1 MEVILEKHDL
11 KILFVEDDD
20 LMRNTIKNVLE
31 KNARIVLLA
40 ANGEEGLELF
50 KQETPDIVITD
61 IMMPVMNGLEMIHQI
76 RRLGSNVKIVV
87 VSAYSE
93 KENFLKAIALGVN
106 NFLIKPISYKN
117 LLNVLEELA
126 NVIQLEKN
134 VEAEKL
140 EKLQAQEELKKAHA
154 ELEDRV
160 IERTRELAIAND
172 QLVEFQETLQDK
184 IEKSVTEI
192 RLKDHI
198 MMLQSRQAVMG
209 EMIGHIAHQWRQP
222 LNTIG
227 LLTQSLLFSFRND
240 NLSDKLLEDR
250 VNRIMVV
257 LEHMSETI
265 DDFRNF
271 FNPNREKIN
280 FSVLSV
286 VQKTLSFVE
295 SSFQNHKIVL
305 DLEIEEDCQVNGYEN
320 EYSQVLMNL
329 LINAKDALVSQNEDN
344 RKIWIRV
351 SRRMGK
357 SCLEIRDNAGG
368 ISPEIQDKLFD
379 PYFTTKTDE
388 DGTGLGLYISKTI
401 VEQKMSG
408 YIDVSNDEDG
418 AVFTIII

>member
-1 MEVILEKHDL
+1 LEKHDL

>member
-1 MEVILEKHDL
+1 MEKHDL

-31 KNARIVLLA
+31 KNARTVLLA
-40 ANGEEGLELF
+40 ANGEEGLELY
-50 KQETPDIVITD
+50 KQEAPDIVITD

-126 NVIQLEKN
+126 NVILLEKN

-160 IERTRELAIAND
+160 IERTQELAIANQ

-227 LLTQSLLFSFRND
+227 LLTQSLLFSYRNS
-240 NLSDKLLEDR
+240 NLSDEMLEDR
-250 VNRIMVV
+250 VNKIMVV

-295 SSFQNHKIVL
+295 SSFQKHKIEI

-357 SCLEIRDNAGG
+357 SCLEIGDNAGG
-368 ISPEIQDKLFD
+368 ISPEIKDKLFD
-379 PYFTTKTDE
+379 PYFTTKTGE
-388 DGTGLGLYISKTI
+388 EGTGLGLYICKTI

>member
-1 MEVILEKHDL
+1 MEKHDL

-20 LMRNTIKNVLE
+20 LMRNTISNVLE
-31 KNARIVLLA
+31 KNAETVILA
-40 ANGEEGLELF
+40 PNGEEGLELF
-50 KQETPDIVITD
+50 KQEEPDIVITD
-61 IMMPVMNGLEMIHQI
+61 IMMPVMNGLEMIHEI

-93 KENFLKAIALGVN
+93 KENFLKSIALGVN

-126 NVIQLEKN
+126 NVIQLEKK
-134 VEAEKL
+134 VEAEKQD
-140 EKLQAQEELKKAHA
+140 KFQAQDQLKIAHA
-154 ELEDRV
+154 ELENRV
-160 IERTRELAIAND
+160 IERTRELAVANQ
-172 QLVEFQETLQDK
+172 QLIEFQETLHDK
-184 IEKSVTEI
+184 IAKSVAEI

-198 MMLQSRQAVMG
+198 MILQSRQAVMG

-227 LLTQSLLFSFRND
+227 LLTQSLLFSYRNS
-240 NLSDKLLEDR
+240 NLSDEMLEDR
-250 VNRIMVV
+250 VNKIMVV

-280 FSVLSV
+280 FGVKSV

-295 SSFQNHKIVL
+295 SSFQKHKIEIDL
-305 DLEIEEDCQVNGYEN
+305 DIEDDCQVNGYEN

-329 LINAKDALVSQNEDN
+329 LINAKDALVGQNENN

-351 SRRMGK
+351 NRRMGK
-357 SCLEIRDNAGG
+357 SCVEIGDNAGG
-368 ISPEIQDKLFD
+368 ISADIKDKLFE

-388 DGTGLGLYISKTI
+388 NGTGLGLYICKTI
-401 VEQKMSG
+401 IEGKMDG
-408 YIDVSNDEDG
+408 YIDVSNDENG

>member
-1 MEVILEKHDL
+1 MVKHDL

-20 LMRNTIKNVLE
+20 LMRNTISNVLK
-31 KNARIVLLA
+31 KNAETVILA
-40 ANGEEGLELF
+40 SNGKEGLELF
-50 KQETPDIVITD
+50 KQEKPDIVITD
-61 IMMPVMNGLEMIHQI
+61 IMMPVMNGLEMIHEI
-76 RRLGSNVKIVV
+76 RRLGSNVKIIV

-93 KENFLKAIALGVN
+93 KENFLKSIALGIN

-117 LLNVLEELA
+117 LLNILEELA
-126 NVIQLEKN
+126 NIIQLEKN
-134 VEAEKL
+134 VETEKQK
-140 EKLQAQEELKKAHA
+140 KLQAQEQLKIAHA
-154 ELEDRV
+154 ELENRV
-160 IERTRELAIAND
+160 VERTQELAVANQ
-172 QLVEFQETLQDK
+172 QLIEFQETLQDK
-184 IEKSVTEI
+184 IAKSVTEI

-227 LLTQSLLFSFRND
+227 LLTQSLLFSYRNS
-240 NLSDKLLEDR
+240 NLSDEMLEDR
-250 VNRIMVV
+250 VNKIMVV

-280 FSVLSV
+280 FSVESV

-295 SSFQNHKIVL
+295 SSFQKHKIELEL
-305 DLEIEEDCQVNGYEN
+305 DIEDDCQINGYEN

-329 LINAKDALVSQNEDN
+329 LINAKDALVDKIENN

-357 SCLEIRDNAGG
+357 SCVEIGDNAGG
-368 ISPEIQDKLFD
+368 ISAKIKDKLFD
-379 PYFTTKTDE
+379 PYFTTKKDE
-388 DGTGLGLYISKTI
+388 NGTGLGLYICKTI
-401 VEQKMSG
+401 IETKMNG
-408 YIDVSNDEDG
+408 YIDFSNDKNG